1 MRLLGILFLFLLPN
15 QLHAGCTEPGKARW
29 PIKSSVI
36 SIAALGN
43 PQAVALTD
51 LLALADAP
59 GVTKN
64 DANYQDRLIP
74 AVANAAGLKEGD
86 IVVVE
91 GWLHLVAKEPND
103 CEYHIQISASQ
114 TDGDHCL
121 IVEVPLEHVVSVPA
135 AGLRSRVKAVR
146 SFVRTKL
153 LKGKEPGSGGNVM
166 QHPPYVRVVGQLF
179 FDDYHIG
186 DQPRGKKGMKAA
198 TLWEIHPIVAMEF
211 APPPS

>member
-1 MRLLGILFLFLLPN
+1 MRRLCILFLLLSSE
-15 QLHAGCTEPGKARW
+15 LHAACTEPGKARW
-29 PIKSSVI
+29 SIKSTVV
-36 SIAALGN
+36 SIAALKN
-43 PQAVALTD
+43 PQPVDLSD
-51 LLALADAP
+51 LLALTDAR

-64 DANYQDRLIP
+64 DANYQDKLIP
-74 AVANAAGLKEGD
+74 VAANAAGLKEGD

-103 CEYHIQISASQ
+103 CEYHIQISDSQ
-114 TDGDHCL
+114 TDGDQCL

-186 DQPRGKKGMKAA
+186 DQARGKRGMKAA
-198 TLWEIHPIVAMEF
+198 TLWEIHPVVAMEF
-211 APPPS
+211 APPPQ